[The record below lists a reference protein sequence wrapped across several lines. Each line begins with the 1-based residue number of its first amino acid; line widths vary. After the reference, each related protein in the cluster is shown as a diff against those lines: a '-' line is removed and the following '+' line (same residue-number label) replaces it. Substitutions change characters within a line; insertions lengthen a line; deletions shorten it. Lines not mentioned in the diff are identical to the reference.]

1 MHYLTELLLTFA
13 ITVSTLGKFDINFD
27 DIVVNID
34 GRIRVTRS
42 YGCNGPNDHEELVC
56 RLHCRNNRY
65 KTGACDELA
74 NYEKCQSE
82 QARDKMITNA
92 PKSPLPQFVCQ
103 VCGNFLQQDSSL
115 ETIDD
120 NMTKPNAS
128 STTIGDESYNELQQG
143 GSDGTIVIRKTLGR
157 KRLSQSSLDST
168 NGFSFVAHD
177 LNKDFEQKS
186 MREYRNDVNIHE
198 RLYDFLSEQY
208 TFDHPLC
215 QECTDTLLDKL
226 DVDLQMATHE
236 LTSYKKLLEQL
247 NSSTNVQQEN
257 YEKLKQELVELDEE
271 ETQLKDEL
279 EKLEQENE
287 RIQNESEQLKKEEE
301 TLEEEETKYLREYN
315 EQKRLLFKAEDE
327 QKSINNQTKHAHA
340 QYEKLSKTN
349 AFNAAFH
356 IWHQEHFGTIN
367 GFRLG
372 RLPGVNVEWSEINAG
387 LGQAALLLNSLANR
401 IDLQFTKYK
410 IIPLGS
416 HSYIDDL
423 SERKKS
429 GKFVQLPL
437 YTGRRHLTWD
447 TQFNKA
453 LIAFLDCVNQFKL
466 AIESKNQR
474 FCLPYKMN
482 EKKGVITDS
491 NGYQFHVSYQVTSL
505 EEWTK
510 ALKYMLTNLKWG
522 LTWIT
527 SQLPD
532 DMTTSNAIPTVPS
545 STVTSPR

>member
-1 MHYLTELLLTFA
+1 MT
-13 ITVSTLGKFDINFD
+13 
-27 DIVVNID
+27 
-34 GRIRVTRS
+34 
-42 YGCNGPNDHEELVC
+42 
-56 RLHCRNNRY
+56 
-65 KTGACDELA
+65 
-74 NYEKCQSE
+74 
-82 QARDKMITNA
+82 TNA

-103 VCGNFLQQDSSL
+103 VCGGFLQQDSSL
-115 ETIDD
+115 DTIDEQ
-120 NMTKPNAS
+120 MIKPIAS
-128 STTIGDESYNELQQG
+128 SATICDESYNELQQG

-168 NGFSFVAHD
+168 NGFAFVAHD
-177 LNKDFEQKS
+177 LNKDIEQKS
-186 MREYRNDVNIHE
+186 MREYRIDINIHE

-247 NSSTNVQQEN
+247 NLSANGQQEN
-257 YEKLKQELVELDEE
+257 YEKLKQELIELDKEE
-271 ETQLKDEL
+271 ERIKNEL
-279 EKLEQENE
+279 LKLEQENE
-287 RIQNESEQLKKEEE
+287 RLQNESEQLTKEEQS
-301 TLEEEETKYLREYN
+301 LEQEEIRYLRDYN
-315 EQKRLLFKAEDE
+315 EQKRLLFEAEDE
-327 QKSINNQTKHAHA
+327 QKSIDNQTKHARA

-372 RLPGVNVEWSEINAG
+372 RLPSINVEWSEINAA
-387 LGQAALLLNSLANR
+387 LGQAALLLNALAKR
-401 IDLQFTKYK
+401 VDLQFAKYK

-416 HSYIDDL
+416 HSYIEDL
-423 SERKKS
+423 NESKN

-437 YTGRRHLTWD
+437 YTGRRRLTWD
-447 TQFNKA
+447 TPFDKA

-482 EKKGVITDS
+482 EKQKGVITDS
-491 NGYQFHVSYQVTSL
+491 NGHQFHVIYQVSKQ

-532 DMTTSNAIPTVPS
+532 DMTTSNAIPSPS
-545 STVTSPR
+545 SPTVTSPR